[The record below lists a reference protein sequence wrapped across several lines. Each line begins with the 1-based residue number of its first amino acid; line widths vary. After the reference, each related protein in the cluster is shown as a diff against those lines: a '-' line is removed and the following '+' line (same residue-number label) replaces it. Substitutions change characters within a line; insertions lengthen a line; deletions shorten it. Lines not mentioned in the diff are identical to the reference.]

1 MGGHSVRIKLKAGVA
16 APLFYLLRK
25 MVLHPLWSGFSF
37 LPHQQTGVTWMLE
50 RERGEAPGGILC
62 DEMGLGKTIQVIGL
76 LKNGIRR
83 AGEKTLLIA
92 PVAVLEQWK
101 KVAWKTRITVK
112 IPSEYDWVTEGER
125 GRVAAEL
132 YCIGYEAAVRRPWL
146 VTGAPWARLVVDEAH
161 RIAGGNTATD
171 LVQRIQ
177 RASTWL
183 LTGTPIVNKTTDFVT
198 LLKVLGLK
206 NIPGGFAAQEPLI
219 KKYVLAR
226 TMEQLRASIP
236 SAPKKA
242 QHVYKSLEFL
252 NPAEETFYH
261 DKADVI
267 ANRLSALGGRGTML
281 QRLKLIM
288 RLRQVSLHPQ
298 VYNEA
303 RKNQLGSAWDMPD
316 WAGSSAKFEAIRQ
329 LLVEAKTSHKWIV
342 FCHFRHEM
350 QMLEEM
356 LRGESVVEIVQQY
369 HGGLTAA
376 QKEDV
381 LERSLMPIMEG
392 KQEVLLVQLQSGGT
406 GLNLQHFDQIIFTGP
421 WWTKALMD
429 QAVGRAV
436 RIGQTKQVVVYHL
449 HLKAEEDS
457 ERLNIDRFMA
467 EKADAKGAL
476 CEKVLQGA
484 TTTVLVEDLSSH
496 K

>member
-1 MGGHSVRIKLKAGVA
+1 MGHNSVRIKLKAGVA
-16 APLFYLLRK
+16 APLFYLVRK
-25 MVLHPLWSGFSF
+25 MTLTPLWPGFSF
-37 LPHQQTGVTWMLE
+37 LPHQQTGVTWMIA
-50 RERGEAPGGILC
+50 RERGDAPGGILC
-62 DEMGLGKTIQVIGL
+62 DEMGLGKTIQVVGL

-101 KVAWKTRITVK
+101 KAAWKAKITVK
-112 IPSEYDWVTEGER
+112 IPSEYDWVTEGQR

-132 YCIGYEAAVRRPWL
+132 HCIGYEAAVRRPWL
-146 VTGAPWARLVVDEAH
+146 TTSMRWNRLVVDEAH
-161 RIAGGNTATD
+161 RIAGGNTSTD

-177 RASTWL
+177 RDSTWL
-183 LTGTPIVNKTTDFVT
+183 LTGTPIVNKMTDFTT
-198 LLKVLGLK
+198 LLKILGVK
-206 NIPGGFAAQEPLI
+206 NVPGGFAAQEPLI

-236 SAPKKA
+236 EAPKKA
-242 QHVYKSLEFL
+242 QHVYKSLDFL
-252 NPAEETFYH
+252 NKAEERFYH

-267 ANRLSALGGRGTML
+267 ANRLNRLGGKGATL
-281 QRLKLIM
+281 ERLKLIM

-298 VYNEA
+298 IYNEA

-316 WAGSSAKFEAIRQ
+316 WAGSSTKFEAISQ
-329 LLVEAKTSHKWIV
+329 LLVEAKTSHKWII

-356 LRGESVVEIVQQY
+356 LKAESVVEIVQQY

-406 GLNLQHFDQIIFTGP
+406 GLNLQHFDKIIFTGP

-449 HLKAEEDS
+449 HLKAEDADD
-457 ERLNIDRFMA
+457 RLNIDRFMA
-467 EKADAKGAL
+467 EKAGAKGAL

-484 TTTVLVEDLSSH
+484 TTTVLAADL
-496 K
+496 

>member
-1 MGGHSVRIKLKAGVA
+1 MNAGVA
-16 APLFYLLRK
+16 ASLFYLIPQ
-25 MVLHPLWSGFSF
+25 MVVLTPLWPGFSF
-37 LPHQQTGVTWMLE
+37 LPHQQTGVTWMLG
-50 RERGEAPGGILC
+50 RERGETPGGILC

-76 LKNGIRR
+76 LKNGIRH

-101 KVAWKTRITVK
+101 KVARKAKITVK
-112 IPSEYDWVTEGER
+112 VPSEYDWVTEGER

-132 YCIGYEAAVRRPWL
+132 HCIGYEAAVRRPWL
-146 VTGAPWARLVVDEAH
+146 VTQAWTRLVVDEAH
-161 RIAGGNTATD
+161 RIAGGNSSTELVYRIKAT
-171 LVQRIQ
+171 
-177 RASTWL
+177 STWL
-183 LTGTPIVNKTTDFVT
+183 LTGTPIVNKLNDFVT
-198 LLKVLGLK
+198 LLKVLGVK
-206 NIPGGFAAQEPLI
+206 NTPRGLDSLEPFI

-236 SAPKKA
+236 DAPKKP
-242 QHVYKSLEFL
+242 QHVFKSLDFL
-252 NPAEETFYH
+252 SKEEEEFYH
-261 DKADVI
+261 SRADVI
-267 ANRLSALGGRGTML
+267 ANRLNALGGKGATL
-281 QRLKLIM
+281 ERLKLIM

-303 RKNQLGSAWDMPD
+303 RKNQLGSAWEQPD
-316 WAGSSAKFEAIRQ
+316 WEESSTKFEAIRQ
-329 LLVEAKTSHKWIV
+329 LLVGAKTSHKWII

-356 LRGESVVEIVQQY
+356 IRGESVVEIVQQY

-381 LERSLMPIMEG
+381 LERSLMPLMEG

-436 RIGQTKQVVVYHL
+436 RIGQAKQVVVYHL
-449 HLKAEEDS
+449 HLKAEEDDD
-457 ERLNIDRFMA
+457 RMNIDRFMA
-467 EKADAKGAL
+467 EKAELKGSL
-476 CEKVLQGA
+476 CEKVLQAA
-484 TTTVLVEDLSSH
+484 TTTVLAADLVPLKVCS
-496 K
+496 

>member
-1 MGGHSVRIKLKAGVA
+1 
-16 APLFYLLRK
+16 
-25 MVLHPLWSGFSF
+25 MVLLSPLWPGFSF
-37 LPHQQTGVTWMLE
+37 MPHQQTGVTWMLNRE
-50 RERGEAPGGILC
+50 REETPGGILC

-101 KVAWKTRITVK
+101 KVAWKTKITVK
-112 IPSEYDWVTEGER
+112 VPSEYDWVTEGER

-132 YCIGYEAAVRRPWL
+132 HCIGYEAAVRRPWL
-146 VTGAPWARLVVDEAH
+146 VAGPWTRLVVDEAH
-161 RIAGGNTATD
+161 RIAGGNSSTD
-171 LVQRIQ
+171 LVQRIK
-177 RASTWL
+177 ATNIWL
-183 LTGTPIVNKTTDFVT
+183 LTGTPIVNKLKDFVT
-198 LLKVLGLK
+198 LLKIIGVKSSSSIDAL
-206 NIPGGFAAQEPLI
+206 EPLT

-236 SAPKKA
+236 DAPKKA
-242 QHVYKSLEFL
+242 QHVFKSLDFL
-252 NPAEETFYH
+252 NKAEEDFYH

-267 ANRLSALGGRGTML
+267 ANRLNKLGGKGSTL
-281 QRLKLIM
+281 ERLKLIM

-298 VYNEA
+298 IYNEA
-303 RKNQLGSAWDMPD
+303 RKNQLGSAWGMPD
-316 WAGSSAKFEAIRQ
+316 WDTTSTKFEAIRK
-329 LLVEAKTSHKWIV
+329 LLVESKTSHKWII

-356 LRGESVVEIVQQY
+356 LQGESVVEIVQQY
-369 HGGLTAA
+369 HGGLTTA

-381 LERSLMPIMEG
+381 LERSLMPLMEG

-436 RIGQTKQVVVYHL
+436 RIGQAKQVVVYHL
-449 HLKAEEDS
+449 HLKAEENDD
-457 ERLNIDRFMA
+457 RMNIDRFMA
-467 EKADAKGAL
+467 EKAAEKGSL
-476 CEKVLQGA
+476 CEKVLQNA
-484 TTTVLVEDLSSH
+484 TTTVLATDLSTH

>member
-1 MGGHSVRIKLKAGVA
+1 
-16 APLFYLLRK
+16 
-25 MVLHPLWSGFSF
+25 MVKPLWPGFSF
-37 LPHQQTGVTWMLE
+37 LPHQITGVMWMIKK
-50 RERGEAPGGILC
+50 ERGETPGGILC

-76 LKNGIRR
+76 LKNGIQK

-101 KVAWKTRITVK
+101 KVAWKTKITVK
-112 IPSEYDWVTEGER
+112 VPSDYGWVTEGER

-132 YCIGYEAAVRRPWL
+132 HCIGYEAAVRRPWL
-146 VTGAPWARLVVDEAH
+146 VTSVEWDRLVVDEAH
-161 RIAGGNTATD
+161 RIAGGNSSTE
-171 LVQRIQ
+171 LVQRIKTA
-177 RASTWL
+177 RTWL
-183 LTGTPIVNKTTDFVT
+183 LTGTPIVNKLKDFVT
-198 LLKVLGLK
+198 LLKILGVENVPNSLE
-206 NIPGGFAAQEPLI
+206 ALEPLI

-226 TMEQLRASIP
+226 TMEQMRAHIP
-236 SAPKKA
+236 DAPKKA
-242 QHVYKSLEFL
+242 KHVFKSLDFL
-252 NPAEETFYH
+252 SKAEEEFYH
-261 DKADVI
+261 SKADII
-267 ANRLSALGGRGTML
+267 ANRLSNLGGRGSTL
-281 QRLKLIM
+281 ERLKLIM

-303 RKNQLGSAWDMPD
+303 RKNQLGSAWGQPD
-316 WAGSSAKFEAIRQ
+316 WEESSTKFEAIRQ
-329 LLVEAKTSHKWIV
+329 LLVEAKTSHKWII
-342 FCHFRHEM
+342 FCHFRHEI
-350 QMLEEM
+350 QMLQDM
-356 LRGESVVEIVQQY
+356 LQEESVVEIVQQY

-381 LERSLMPIMEG
+381 LERSLIPIMEG

-449 HLKAEEDS
+449 HLKAEEEGS
-457 ERLNIDRFMA
+457 LNIDRFMA
-467 EKADAKGAL
+467 DKAEEKGSL
-476 CEKVLQGA
+476 CEKVLQSA
-484 TTTVLVEDLSSH
+484 TTTVLATDLSMH